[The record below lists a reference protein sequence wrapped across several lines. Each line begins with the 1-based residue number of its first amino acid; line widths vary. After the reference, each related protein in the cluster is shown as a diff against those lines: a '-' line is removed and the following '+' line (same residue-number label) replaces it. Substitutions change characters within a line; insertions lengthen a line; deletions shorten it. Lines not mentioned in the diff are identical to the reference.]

1 MLGSLI
7 VGRVLRAQPDA
18 AMPVRLSVTLART
31 IAFTLPM
38 AVCATSVLAQTAT
51 GSSNTTVL
59 APIVV
64 DATLEPETPASTVQ
78 RPAEDG
84 TARPA
89 ADLGALLEDTLG
101 VSVSKMGAHGGD
113 ISIRGQSQDRL
124 AVINDGAMTFG
135 ACPNRMDPPTS
146 SVAEATVDQVTVQ
159 RGYQTVTNGPPAPGG
174 SVIVERDRPTFDQF
188 TTTATLG
195 ASIETNGALRQGS
208 ATVTAG
214 AAEGYIRAFAE
225 SSRADPYNDGNGA
238 EIRSGFESLGGGLD
252 LGWNIDSNTHLTFGV
267 EQKSNDNVLFAGA
280 GMDAVVDDTT
290 TYRLKGERRLTDSGP
305 LSEIS
310 FSLYGSTV
318 DHLMDNYSLRT
329 ASGMKMVTNATSN
342 TYGGSLQ
349 AEWMVAGAK
358 LTTGLDHRINLRDA
372 TSQSGMAALAGDPST
387 ISAYTWPDM
396 SIQDTGLFAEG
407 VVPFG
412 VSTTVTLGARLDRV
426 EVDADKADAK
436 PQNTNPSARTLYS
449 QYYGETDVTK
459 EEYNVSGLMRVEHD
473 FGGLS
478 GWATVSRSVRTADA
492 TERGISR
499 SSGANSW
506 VGNPGLEPEKHHQL
520 DLGLRATRSDWGA
533 SGGVWVDEVTDFITR
548 DTARGQAGVLM
559 SNGAS
564 IYRNVDARL
573 AGFELEGQWKPAD
586 DWNLRA
592 QVAYTYGENTSDG
605 RPLYNIAPLEGMVE
619 ARYSLDD
626 WTMGP
631 RLRWAMTQTRVDDNA
646 STGSALDVDKTSGYA
661 VVDLFATWAP
671 TESFELRA
679 GISNVLD
686 QTYANHISRSNGFD
700 PTVVQVNE
708 AGRSLSVGGRV
719 TF

>member
-1 MLGSLI
+1 MLGSLT
-7 VGRVLRAQPDA
+7 VGRARRAQPDA
-18 AMPVRLSVTLART
+18 ARLSAKLART
-31 IAFTLPM
+31 IAFTLPLG
-38 AVCATSVLAQTAT
+38 AVCATPALAQTA
-51 GSSNTTVL
+51 STTVL
-59 APIVV
+59 APIVIQ
-64 DATLEPETPASTVQ
+64 APLEADTPAATVQ

-84 TARPA
+84 TIRPA

-146 SVAEATVDQVTVQ
+146 SVAEATVDTVTVQ

-195 ASIETNGALRQGS
+195 GSIETNGALRQGS
-208 ATVTAG
+208 ASVTSG
-214 AAEGYIRAFAE
+214 AAEGYVRAFAE
-225 SSRADPYNDGNGA
+225 AGRADPYNDGNGA
-238 EIRSGFESLGGGLD
+238 EVRSGFESLGGGVD
-252 LGWNIDSNTHLTFGV
+252 VGWNIDPNTHLTFAV
-267 EQKSNDNVLFAGA
+267 EQKNSDNVLFAGA
-280 GMDAVVDDTT
+280 GMDAVIDDTT
-290 TYRLKGERRLTDSGP
+290 TYRLRGERSLTDSGP
-305 LSEIS
+305 LTGLS

-342 TYGGSLQ
+342 TYGGSVK
-349 AEWMVAGAK
+349 AEMVIAGAQV
-358 LTTGLDHRINLRDA
+358 TAGIDHRINLRDA
-372 TSQSGMAALAGDPST
+372 TTQTGMAALAGDPST

-396 SIQDTGLFAEG
+396 SIQDSGLFAEG
-407 VVPFG
+407 VVPVG
-412 VSTTVTLGARLDRV
+412 LNTTVTVGARLDRV

-436 PQNTNPSARTLYS
+436 PQNTNSSARTLYS

-459 EEYNVSGLMRVEHD
+459 EEYNVSGLIRVEHD
-473 FGGLS
+473 FGGLA

-499 SSGANSW
+499 SAGATSW
-506 VGNPGLEPEKHHQL
+506 VGNPGLAPEKHHQV
-520 DLGLRATRSDWGA
+520 DLGLSKQQNDWGL
-533 SGGVWVDEVTDFITR
+533 SGGVWLDEVSDFISR
-548 DTARGQAGVLM
+548 DTARGQSGVLM

-573 AGFELEGQWKPAD
+573 AGVELQGQWNPAPA
-586 DWNLRA
+586 WALRA
-592 QVAYTYGENTSDG
+592 QAAYTYGENTSDG

-631 RLRWAMTQTRVDDNA
+631 RLRWAMTQSRVDDNA
-646 STGSALDVDKTSGYA
+646 STGAALDVDKTSGYA
-661 VVDLFATWAP
+661 VVDLFATWSP

-679 GISNVLD
+679 GISNLFD
-686 QTYANHISRSNGFD
+686 QTYANHISRSNGVD
-700 PTVVQVNE
+700 PAVVQVNE

-719 TF
+719 SF